1 MQRLLTAMSTRPWI
15 VFALVFLISIASLI
29 AIRGDIRLETDLDE
43 YMPKDHP
50 AFVYSD
56 QAEEWFDIKDGIIV
70 AIENPEGIYNSRT
83 LRKIKDLSR
92 ELQKHDLIERSDV
105 TSLYSA
111 DNISGSEDGLDVR
124 PFYRKVPETI
134 GDLEALRL
142 KVHRNG
148 MVNGRLVS
156 EDETV
161 ALVIARLADGVFTQ
175 TFYHE
180 IKELVASYE
189 GPEKLH
195 VAGRPIVE
203 GTMAYLAPKDMKR
216 MVPLVLLIIIVVLML
231 VLRSFR
237 STIFTLL
244 VVVLSTLWTFGL
256 MATLR
261 IPVYAVTTMIPVML
275 IAIGV
280 ADGIHLYSHLK
291 LYRQATP
298 LTDTRDA
305 VSDLIRSMWK
315 PVVMTSVTTAIGFVS
330 LLTSE
335 VYPIK
340 YFGLFTAFGVLTA
353 MLLSLVLVP
362 AGIVAFGES
371 KKKATRRGDGSGDS
385 LARFS
390 LFVLSHRR
398 PVILATVILI
408 AISTVGA
415 SKVWINSSFL
425 EKFEQ
430 NSDIVLTDKFINEHF
445 GGTSTLNV
453 ILEADHDGAFKDP
466 EVLRTMDE
474 MKSACEN
481 LEIVGD
487 SFGLSDYLRQI
498 NKAMHADDDVFDA
511 IPDSRELVAQYLLL
525 YEMSGDPETLW
536 ETVDF
541 DFARSNVTLQLKGD
555 DSKTINRAITIVEGY
570 KPLFEKQGIEVNYAG
585 SGYKSLIFTDLIL
598 KGQITSLLLS
608 LGIIILLLALMFKQF
623 LVGLIGV
630 IPIAVTAVVNFGI
643 MGLLGIPLS
652 TTTALIS
659 SIAIG
664 VGIDYAVHFIERYR
678 IYARETG
685 DMKKTIQKTMAHSG
699 RAIMFN
705 AAVVIAGFLVLLFS
719 AFPPNRALGA
729 LVSFNMFMSFL
740 GTITIMLVV
749 MTMTR
754 IHFRN
759 RYSGQILDQILGFA
773 EEKED

>member
-1 MQRLLTAMSTRPWI
+1 MQRILTAMSTRPWI
-15 VFALVFLISIASLI
+15 VFTLVFLVSIASLV
-29 AIRGDIRLETDLDE
+29 AIKGGIRLETDLDE

-70 AIENPEGIYNSRT
+70 AIENPEGIYTTGT
-83 LRKIKDLSR
+83 LRKVKDLSR
-92 ELQKHDLIERSDV
+92 ELQKHDLIKRSDV

-111 DNISGSEDGLDVR
+111 DNIIGSEDGLDVR

-134 GDLEALRL
+134 GDLDALRL

-161 ALVIARLADGVFTQ
+161 ALVIARLDDGVFSQ
-175 TFYHE
+175 AFYHE

-189 GPEKLH
+189 GPEELH

-203 GTMAYLAPKDMKR
+203 GAMAYLAPKDMKR
-216 MVPLVLLIIIVVLML
+216 MVPIVLFIIIAVLML

-256 MATLR
+256 MAALG

-291 LYRQATP
+291 LYRRTDP
-298 LTDTRDA
+298 LTSTRDA
-305 VSDLIRSMWK
+305 VSDLIHSMWK
-315 PVVMTSVTTAIGFVS
+315 PVVMTSVTTAIGFIS

-340 YFGLFTAFGVLTA
+340 YFGLFTAFGVLAA
-353 MLLSLVLVP
+353 MFLSLVLVP
-362 AGIVAFGES
+362 AGVLAFGES
-371 KKKATRRGDGSGDS
+371 KKKAASRGDGSGDY

-390 LFVLSHRR
+390 LFVLRYRR

-408 AISTVGA
+408 TISAVGA
-415 SKVWINSSFL
+415 GKVWINSSFL

-453 ILEADHDGAFKDP
+453 IFEADHDGAFKDP

-474 MKSACEN
+474 MKSACES

-498 NKAMHADDDVFDA
+498 NKAMNADDEVFDA

-555 DSKTINRAITIVEGY
+555 DSKTINRAIAIVEGY
-570 KPLFEKQGIEVNYAG
+570 RPLFEKQGVEINYAG
-585 SGYKSLIFTDLIL
+585 SGYRSLIFTDLIL

-608 LGIIILLLALMFKQF
+608 LGIIILLLSLMFKQF

-630 IPIAVTAVVNFGI
+630 IPIAVTSIVNFGI

-729 LVSFNMFMSFL
+729 LVSFNMFMSLL

-754 IHFRN
+754 IYFRD

-773 EEKED
+773 ERKED